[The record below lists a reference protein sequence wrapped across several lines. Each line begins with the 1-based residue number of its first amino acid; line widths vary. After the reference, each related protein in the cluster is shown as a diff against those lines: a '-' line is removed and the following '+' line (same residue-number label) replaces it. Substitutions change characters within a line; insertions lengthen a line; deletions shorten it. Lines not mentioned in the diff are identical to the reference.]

1 MGGHPSTPAIGGIMK
16 ITRAAVAVVAG
27 FGLVAVLVSPAS
39 AGKPDQ
45 VREHVVFTEEDQ
57 DVCGVNVDVVVD
69 VRFNDREFF
78 DDEGNFER
86 FLGTSSGS
94 NTFINDA
101 GESVTVT
108 FSNVSR
114 AVDLAID
121 EETGLIT
128 VLISTRGLPEKIRS
142 TTGTILTRDAGLI
155 TFVNVFDP
163 SIDEVISQEIIV
175 NKGPHPQAESDF
187 ELFCEIIT
195 AELG

>member
-1 MGGHPSTPAIGGIMK
+1 MQ
-16 ITRAAVAVVAG
+16 ITRAAVAATAG
-27 FGLVAVLVSPAS
+27 LGLVAVLASPAS

-94 NTFINDA
+94 NTFVNDA

-108 FSNVSR
+108 FANVSR

-121 EETGLIT
+121 EETGFIT
-128 VLISTRGLPEKIRS
+128 VLVSTRGLPEKIRS
-142 TTGTILTRDAGLI
+142 ASGTILTRDAGLI
-155 TFVNVFDP
+155 TFVSVFDP

-175 NKGPHPQAESDF
+175 NHGPHPQAESDF